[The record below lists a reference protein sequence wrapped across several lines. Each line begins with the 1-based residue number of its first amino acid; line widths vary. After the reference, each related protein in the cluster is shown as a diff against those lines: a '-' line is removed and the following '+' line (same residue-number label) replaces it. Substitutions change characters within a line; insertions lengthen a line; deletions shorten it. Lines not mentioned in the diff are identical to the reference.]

1 MPSLLMKSALSGL
14 FALAAG
20 AASAGVTVK
29 YVESD
34 KFVDLPYDTAERKQ
48 VLRELTSHFGKLDT
62 RLAQGQELVIEVT
75 DIDLAGGQY
84 PQTKHGDEM
93 RVMRGVGDAPSMN
106 LRFALVDNGQVIRA
120 GNSRLADTNY
130 LQRVGRFANSDPLR
144 TEKKM
149 IDDWFSVDVI
159 PKPGRDI

>member
-1 MPSLLMKSALSGL
+1 M
-14 FALAAG
+14 
-20 AASAGVTVK
+20 
-29 YVESD
+29 
-34 KFVDLPYDTAERKQ
+34 
-48 VLRELTSHFGKLDT
+48 
-62 RLAQGQELVIEVT
+62 IEVT
-75 DIDLAGGQY
+75 DIDLAGGQF
-84 PQTKHGDEM
+84 PRTQHGDEM
-93 RVMRGVGDAPSMN
+93 RVMRGLGDAPAMN

-149 IDDWFSVDVI
+149 IDDWFSVDVV